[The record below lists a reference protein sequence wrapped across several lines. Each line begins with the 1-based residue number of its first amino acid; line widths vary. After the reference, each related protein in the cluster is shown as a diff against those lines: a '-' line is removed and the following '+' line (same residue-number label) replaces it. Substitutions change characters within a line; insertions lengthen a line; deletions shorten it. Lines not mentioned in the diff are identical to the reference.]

1 MKGIPCH
8 PRPANKKGKQVDYV
22 LGNWD
27 EDEKTKLSERLEM
40 ASEIIKSFG
49 LAGLEITM
57 TSYNGK

>member
-1 MKGIPCH
+1 
-8 PRPANKKGKQVDYV
+8 VDYV

-27 EDEKTKLSERLEM
+27 EEEKEKLPERLEI
-40 ASEIIKSFG
+40 ACEIVKSFG

>member
-1 MKGIPCH
+1 
-8 PRPANKKGKQVDYV
+8 VDYV

-27 EDEKTKLSERLEM
+27 ADEQTKLPERLEV